1 MAREASS
8 RGGRFIEDG
17 GGFYDLL
24 IYSGVFLTL
33 RWMMLQRVP
42 RANTVKSWPHLAVK
56 SSHVGVM

>member
-24 IYSGVFLTL
+24 VYSGVFLTL
-33 RWMMLQRVP
+33 RWMML
-42 RANTVKSWPHLAVK
+42 
-56 SSHVGVM
+56 